1 MFHLYLTSILINY
14 GVNCKTLLSGIYA
27 VLFHARIKGRALR
40 QKNGAGV
47 AGAVSRDIL

>member
-14 GVNCKTLLSGIYA
+14 GVNCKTLLSVLYA
-27 VLFHARIKGRALR
+27 VLFHARIKARAFR

-47 AGAVSRDIL
+47 ADAVSRDRL